1 MNKKGFENKIE
12 GFSKISKEEKI
23 KWIEKNYFNDVSNP
37 ILKNYWNNDDSLQ
50 KIHDEFTENTLSN
63 FYLPLGVAP
72 NFLIDNKDYTIPMVI
87 EESSVIAA
95 ACKAAK
101 FWRNKGGFKT
111 SILNFKKTGQVHFIF
126 KGDKQKL
133 NIFFKNNK
141 LKFYEDCKEISSNMK
156 KRGGGILNIELLD
169 KTHDIDNY
177 FQINAVFD
185 TVDSMG
191 ANFINS
197 CLEQFASTL
206 KNEIKKFSDITNSD
220 YSLEIIMSILSNY
233 VPECLVR
240 AEVSCDLSEIDQTGG
255 LSGKEYANKF
265 IQAINI
271 AKTQTS
277 RAVTHN
283 KGIMN
288 GIDSVVIATG
298 NDFRAIEAGVHAY
311 AAKSGMY
318 KSLTDACV
326 ENNTFKFWIE
336 IPLALGTVGGITNL
350 HPLVKWSLELL
361 KNPNAKE
368 LMKIVAV
375 AGLAQNFGAVNSLIT
390 TGIQKGHMKMHLMNI
405 LNQLE
410 ATQEEKAV
418 ITKYFKDK
426 VPHHREVVNYFCT
439 LRGQPI
445 PKLGS

>member
-23 KWIEKNYFNDVSNP
+23 KWIEKNYFNNVSNP

-72 NFLIDNKDYTIPMVI
+72 NFIIDNKDYTIPMVI

-206 KNEIKKFSDITNSD
+206 KNEINQCSDFTNSD

-390 TGIQKGHMKMHLMNI
+390 TGIQKGHMKMHLINI
-405 LNQLE
+405 LNSLNASEKEKTKLIDFFKNNTVSFSSVKNELE
-410 ATQEEKAV
+410 K
-418 ITKYFKDK
+418 
-426 VPHHREVVNYFCT
+426 
-439 LRGQPI
+439 LR
-445 PKLGS
+445 

>member
-23 KWIEKNYFNDVSNP
+23 KWIEKNYFNNVSNP

-206 KNEIKKFSDITNSD
+206 KNEINQCSDFTTSD

-336 IPLALGTVGGITNL
+336 IPLAMGTVGGITNL

-390 TGIQKGHMKMHLMNI
+390 TGIQKGHMKMHLINI
-405 LNQLE
+405 LNSLNASEKEKTKLIDFFKNNTVSFSSVKNELE
-410 ATQEEKAV
+410 K
-418 ITKYFKDK
+418 
-426 VPHHREVVNYFCT
+426 
-439 LRGQPI
+439 LR
-445 PKLGS
+445 

>member
-23 KWIEKNYFNDVSNP
+23 KWIEKNYFNNVSNP

-141 LKFYEDCKEISSNMK
+141 LKFYEDCKKISSNMK

-206 KNEIKKFSDITNSD
+206 KNEINQCSDFTNSD

-390 TGIQKGHMKMHLMNI
+390 TGIQKGHMKMHLINI
-405 LNQLE
+405 LNSLNASEKEKTKLIDFFKNNTVSFSSVKNELE
-410 ATQEEKAV
+410 K
-418 ITKYFKDK
+418 
-426 VPHHREVVNYFCT
+426 
-439 LRGQPI
+439 LR
-445 PKLGS
+445 

>member
-23 KWIEKNYFNDVSNP
+23 KWIEKNYFNNVSNP

-156 KRGGGILNIELLD
+156 KRGGGILNVELLD

-206 KNEIKKFSDITNSD
+206 KNEINQCSDFTNSD

-390 TGIQKGHMKMHLMNI
+390 TGIQKGHMKMHLINI
-405 LNQLE
+405 LNSLNASEKEKSKLIDFFKNNTVSFSSVKNELE
-410 ATQEEKAV
+410 K
-418 ITKYFKDK
+418 
-426 VPHHREVVNYFCT
+426 
-439 LRGQPI
+439 LR
-445 PKLGS
+445 

>member
-1 MNKKGFENKIE
+1 MNKKSFENKIE
-12 GFSKISKEEKI
+12 GFSKISKKEKI
-23 KWIEKNYFNDVSNP
+23 NWIEKNYFNSVSNS
-37 ILKNYWNNDDSLQ
+37 ILKKYWNKDDSLQ
-50 KIHDEFTENTLSN
+50 KIHDEFIENTLSN

-141 LKFYEDCKEISSNMK
+141 LKFFEDCKEISSNMK

-206 KNEIKKFSDITNSD
+206 KNEIKLCSDINSSD

-240 AEVSCDLSEIDQTGG
+240 AEVSCDLNQINQTGE

-336 IPLALGTVGGITNL
+336 IPLALGTIGGITNL

-405 LNQLE
+405 LNSLNASENEKTKLIDFFKNNTVSFSSVKNELE
-410 ATQEEKAV
+410 K
-418 ITKYFKDK
+418 
-426 VPHHREVVNYFCT
+426 
-439 LRGQPI
+439 LR
-445 PKLGS
+445 

>member
-23 KWIEKNYFNDVSNP
+23 KWIEKNYFNNVSNP

-133 NIFFKNNK
+133 NIFFKNNM
-141 LKFYEDCKEISSNMK
+141 LKFYEDCKEISFNMK

-206 KNEIKKFSDITNSD
+206 KNEINQCSDFTNSD

-390 TGIQKGHMKMHLMNI
+390 TGIQKGHMKMHLINI
-405 LNQLE
+405 LNSLNASEKEKTKLIDFFKNNTVSFSSVKNELE
-410 ATQEEKAV
+410 K
-418 ITKYFKDK
+418 
-426 VPHHREVVNYFCT
+426 
-439 LRGQPI
+439 LR
-445 PKLGS
+445 

>member
-23 KWIEKNYFNDVSNP
+23 KWIEKNYFNNVSNP

-111 SILNFKKTGQVHFIF
+111 SILDFKKTGQVHFIF

-141 LKFYEDCKEISSNMK
+141 LKYYEDCKEISSNMK
-156 KRGGGILNIELLD
+156 KRGGVILNIELLD

-206 KNEIKKFSDITNSD
+206 KNEINQCSDFTTSD

-390 TGIQKGHMKMHLMNI
+390 TGIQKGHMKMHLINI
-405 LNQLE
+405 LNSLNASEKEKTKLIDFFKNNTVSFSSVKNELE
-410 ATQEEKAV
+410 K
-418 ITKYFKDK
+418 
-426 VPHHREVVNYFCT
+426 
-439 LRGQPI
+439 LR
-445 PKLGS
+445 

>member
-23 KWIEKNYFNDVSNP
+23 KWIEKNYFNNVSNP

-156 KRGGGILNIELLD
+156 KRGGGILNVELLD

-206 KNEIKKFSDITNSD
+206 KNEINQCSDFTNSD

-240 AEVSCDLSEIDQTGG
+240 AEVSCDLSEIEQTGG

-390 TGIQKGHMKMHLMNI
+390 TGIQKGHMKMHLINI
-405 LNQLE
+405 LNSLNASEKEKSKLIDFFKNNTVSFSSVKNELE
-410 ATQEEKAV
+410 K
-418 ITKYFKDK
+418 
-426 VPHHREVVNYFCT
+426 
-439 LRGQPI
+439 LR
-445 PKLGS
+445 

>member
-23 KWIEKNYFNDVSNP
+23 KWIEKNYFNNVSNP

-206 KNEIKKFSDITNSD
+206 KNEINQCSDFTNSD

-326 ENNTFKFWIE
+326 KNNTFKFWIE

-390 TGIQKGHMKMHLMNI
+390 TGIQKGHMKMHLINI
-405 LNQLE
+405 LNSLNASEDEKTKLIDFFKNNIVSFSSVKNELE
-410 ATQEEKAV
+410 K
-418 ITKYFKDK
+418 
-426 VPHHREVVNYFCT
+426 
-439 LRGQPI
+439 LR
-445 PKLGS
+445 

>member
-23 KWIEKNYFNDVSNP
+23 KWIEKNYFNNVSNP

-206 KNEIKKFSDITNSD
+206 KNEINQCSDFTNSD

-271 AKTQTS
+271 SKTQTS

-390 TGIQKGHMKMHLMNI
+390 TGIQKGHMKMHLINI
-405 LNQLE
+405 LNSLNASE
-410 ATQEEKAV
+410 EEK
-418 ITKYFKDK
+418 TKLIDFFKNNTVSFSSVK
-426 VPHHREVVNYFCT
+426 NELEK
-439 LRGQPI
+439 LR
-445 PKLGS
+445 

>member
-1 MNKKGFENKIE
+1 MKGFENKIE

-23 KWIEKNYFNDVSNP
+23 KWIEKNYFNNISNP

-206 KNEIKKFSDITNSD
+206 KNEINQCSDFTNSD

-390 TGIQKGHMKMHLMNI
+390 TGIQKGHMKMHLINI
-405 LNQLE
+405 LNSLGADE
-410 ATQEEKAV
+410 NEKSKM
-418 ITKYFKDK
+418 IDYFKSNK
-426 VPHHREVVNYFCT
+426 QLKSRAINY
-439 LRGQPI
+439 
-445 PKLGS
+445 

>member
-23 KWIEKNYFNDVSNP
+23 KWIEKNYFNNVSNP

-169 KTHDIDNY
+169 KTQDIDNY

-206 KNEIKKFSDITNSD
+206 KNEINQCSDFTNSD

-390 TGIQKGHMKMHLMNI
+390 TGIQKGHMKMHLINI
-405 LNQLE
+405 LNSLNASEKEKTKLIDFFKNNTVSFSSVKNELE
-410 ATQEEKAV
+410 K
-418 ITKYFKDK
+418 
-426 VPHHREVVNYFCT
+426 
-439 LRGQPI
+439 LR
-445 PKLGS
+445 

>member
-1 MNKKGFENKIE
+1 MNKKSFENKIE

-23 KWIEKNYFNDVSNP
+23 KWIEKNYFNGVSNP
-37 ILKNYWNNDDSLQ
+37 ILKNYWNKDDSLQ

-141 LKFYEDCKEISSNMK
+141 LKFFEDCKEISSNMK
-156 KRGGGILNIELLD
+156 KRGGGILDIELLD
-169 KTHDIDNY
+169 KTHDIDHY

-206 KNEIKKFSDITNSD
+206 KNEIKLCSDIISSD

-233 VPECLVR
+233 VPQCLVR
-240 AEVSCDLSEIDQTGG
+240 AEVSCDLGEIDQTGG

-288 GIDSVVIATG
+288 GVDSVVIATG

-336 IPLALGTVGGITNL
+336 IPLALGTIGGITNL

-390 TGIQKGHMKMHLMNI
+390 TGIQKGHMKMHLINI
-405 LNQLE
+405 LNSLNASENEKTKLIDFFKNNTVSFSSVKNELE
-410 ATQEEKAV
+410 K
-418 ITKYFKDK
+418 
-426 VPHHREVVNYFCT
+426 
-439 LRGQPI
+439 LR
-445 PKLGS
+445 

>member
-12 GFSKISKEEKI
+12 GFSKINKEEKI
-23 KWIEKNYFNDVSNP
+23 KWIEKNYFNNVSNP

-169 KTHDIDNY
+169 KTHDIENY

-206 KNEIKKFSDITNSD
+206 KNEINQCSDFTNSD

-233 VPECLVR
+233 VPECLIR

-390 TGIQKGHMKMHLMNI
+390 TGIQKGHMKMHLINI
-405 LNQLE
+405 LNSLNASEKEKTKLIDFFKNNTVSFSSVKNELE
-410 ATQEEKAV
+410 K
-418 ITKYFKDK
+418 
-426 VPHHREVVNYFCT
+426 
-439 LRGQPI
+439 LR
-445 PKLGS
+445 

>member
-23 KWIEKNYFNDVSNP
+23 KWIEKNYFNNVSNP
-37 ILKNYWNNDDSLQ
+37 ILKKYWNNDDSLQ

-141 LKFYEDCKEISSNMK
+141 LKFYEDCKEIYYNMK

-206 KNEIKKFSDITNSD
+206 KNEINQCSDFTNSD

-240 AEVSCDLSEIDQTGG
+240 AEVSCDLSEIEQTGG

-288 GIDSVVIATG
+288 GIDSVVIGTG

-368 LMKIVAV
+368 LMKIIAV

-390 TGIQKGHMKMHLMNI
+390 TGIQKGHMKMHLINI
-405 LNQLE
+405 LNSLNASEKEKTKLIDFFKNNTVSFSSVKNELE
-410 ATQEEKAV
+410 K
-418 ITKYFKDK
+418 
-426 VPHHREVVNYFCT
+426 
-439 LRGQPI
+439 LR
-445 PKLGS
+445 

>member
-23 KWIEKNYFNDVSNP
+23 KWIEKNYFNNVSNP

-206 KNEIKKFSDITNSD
+206 KNEINQCSDFTNSD

-271 AKTQTS
+271 SKTQTS

-390 TGIQKGHMKMHLMNI
+390 TGIQKGHMKMHLINI
-405 LNQLE
+405 LNSLNASEKEKTKLIDFFKNNTVSFSSVKNELE
-410 ATQEEKAV
+410 K
-418 ITKYFKDK
+418 
-426 VPHHREVVNYFCT
+426 
-439 LRGQPI
+439 LR
-445 PKLGS
+445 

>member
-23 KWIEKNYFNDVSNP
+23 KWIEKNYFNNVSNP

-72 NFLIDNKDYTIPMVI
+72 NFLIDDKDYTIPMVI

-206 KNEIKKFSDITNSD
+206 KNEINQCSDFTNSD

-240 AEVSCDLSEIDQTGG
+240 AEVSCDLSEIEQTGG

-361 KNPNAKE
+361 KNPNVKE

-390 TGIQKGHMKMHLMNI
+390 TGIQKGHMKMHLINI
-405 LNQLE
+405 LNSLNASEKEKTKLIDFFKNNTVSFSSVKNELE
-410 ATQEEKAV
+410 K
-418 ITKYFKDK
+418 
-426 VPHHREVVNYFCT
+426 
-439 LRGQPI
+439 LR
-445 PKLGS
+445 

>member
-12 GFSKISKEEKI
+12 GFSKISKKEKI
-23 KWIEKNYFNDVSNP
+23 KWIEKNYFNNVSNP

-141 LKFYEDCKEISSNMK
+141 LKFYEDCKEISSSMK

-206 KNEIKKFSDITNSD
+206 KNEINQCSDFTNSD

-240 AEVSCDLSEIDQTGG
+240 AEVSCDLSEIDKTGE

-390 TGIQKGHMKMHLMNI
+390 TGIQKGHMKMHLINI
-405 LNQLE
+405 LNSLNASEKEKTKLIDFFKNNTVSFSSVKNELE
-410 ATQEEKAV
+410 K
-418 ITKYFKDK
+418 
-426 VPHHREVVNYFCT
+426 
-439 LRGQPI
+439 LR
-445 PKLGS
+445 

>member
-1 MNKKGFENKIE
+1 
-12 GFSKISKEEKI
+12 
-23 KWIEKNYFNDVSNP
+23 
-37 ILKNYWNNDDSLQ
+37 
-50 KIHDEFTENTLSN
+50 
-63 FYLPLGVAP
+63 
-72 NFLIDNKDYTIPMVI
+72 MVI

-141 LKFYEDCKEISSNMK
+141 LKFFEDCKEISSNMK
-156 KRGGGILNIELLD
+156 KRGGGILDIELLD
-169 KTHDIDNY
+169 KTHDIDHY

-206 KNEIKKFSDITNSD
+206 ENEIKLCSDITSSD

-233 VPECLVR
+233 VPQCLVR
-240 AEVSCDLSEIDQTGG
+240 AEVSCDLGEIDQTGG

-288 GIDSVVIATG
+288 GVDSVVIATG

-336 IPLALGTVGGITNL
+336 IPLALGTIGGITNL

-390 TGIQKGHMKMHLMNI
+390 TGIQKGHMKMHLINI
-405 LNQLE
+405 LNSLNASENEKTKLIDFFKNNTLSFSSVKNELE
-410 ATQEEKAV
+410 K
-418 ITKYFKDK
+418 
-426 VPHHREVVNYFCT
+426 
-439 LRGQPI
+439 LR
-445 PKLGS
+445 

>member
-23 KWIEKNYFNDVSNP
+23 KWIEKNYFNNVSNP

-72 NFLIDNKDYTIPMVI
+72 NFIIDNKDYTIPMVI

-206 KNEIKKFSDITNSD
+206 KNEINQCSDFTNSD

-240 AEVSCDLSEIDQTGG
+240 AEVSCDLSEIEQTGG

-390 TGIQKGHMKMHLMNI
+390 TGIQKGHMKMHLINI
-405 LNQLE
+405 LNSLNASEKEKTKLIDFFKNNTVSFSSVKNELE
-410 ATQEEKAV
+410 K
-418 ITKYFKDK
+418 
-426 VPHHREVVNYFCT
+426 
-439 LRGQPI
+439 LR
-445 PKLGS
+445 